1 MKQQTEKF
9 RQQRRF
15 IMVLPM
21 LVLPFLTAIF
31 WALGGGQAPTVT
43 AAPVATSGLMTEVP
57 ESQFKDEQWNKLS
70 LYEKAQRDSLRSREA
85 REHDPYF
92 DLATLVNETLQEQSQ
107 SEVEKEKINTSV
119 AREKALGA
127 SKDPNELKV
136 NKKLDE
142 LIRELNKGSESK
154 IRSVETE
161 ASEKGDVKFSSDVD
175 KLEQMMELMQDGKR
189 SDPEMEKIGGMLDK
203 ILDIQHPDRVKEKY
217 AGKGPDSKAFSVT
230 ESVEKDNIGM
240 LSGKKATS
248 SLTMDSTSLVSNV
261 FQVQAVT
268 TGFYGLESEI
278 QSQNEVPNSIQAVV
292 HDTQELVAG
301 SVVKM
306 RLLSDVTING
316 SVVSAGQLVFG
327 TCSINGERLTI
338 KITSIRDENSLLP
351 VNLSVFDLDGLEGLY
366 IPGAI
371 TRDAAKQSSDQAMQ
385 SMQFMTMD
393 QSISAQAASAGM
405 QAAKGL
411 FSKKVKLIK
420 VTVKAGYQILLKDG
434 NSKI

>member
-1 MKQQTEKF
+1 
-9 RQQRRF
+9 
-15 IMVLPM
+15 MVLPM

-31 WALGGGQAPTVT
+31 WALGGGQAPPAK
-43 AAPVATSGLMTEVP
+43 AATVATSGLMTEVP
-57 ESQFKDEQWNKLS
+57 ESQYKDEQWNKLS
-70 LYEKAQRDSLRSREA
+70 LYEKAQRDSLKSREA

-107 SEVEKEKINTSV
+107 SEIEKERINTSV
-119 AREKALGA
+119 ARERELGP
-127 SKDPNELKV
+127 SKDPNEIKV

-142 LIRELNKGSESK
+142 LMRELGKGSQPQV
-154 IRSVETE
+154 RNVEPTADAKE
-161 ASEKGDVKFSSDVD
+161 DLQFSSDVD
-175 KLEQMMELMQDGKR
+175 KLEQMMELMHDGKR
-189 SDPEMEKIGGMLDK
+189 NDPEMEKIGGMLDK
-203 ILDIQHPDRVKEKY
+203 ILDIQHPDRVKERY
-217 AGKGPDSKAFSVT
+217 VGKEIDAKAFTV
-230 ESVEKDNIGM
+230 EAAVEKDNIGV
-240 LSGKKATS
+240 LSVKKDVS
-248 SLTMDSTSLVSNV
+248 SLVLDSTSLVSSV
-261 FQVQAVT
+261 FQVQPAT
-268 TGFYGLESEI
+268 NDFYGLEDDLRP
-278 QSQNEVPNSIQAVV
+278 QDEVPNSIQAVV

-316 SVVSAGQLVFG
+316 SVVGAGQLVFG

-338 KITSIRDENSLLP
+338 KISSIRDENSLLP
-351 VNLSVFDLDGLEGLY
+351 VNLSAFDLDGLEGLY

-405 QAAKGL
+405 QAVKGL
-411 FSKKVKLIK
+411 FSKKVKLVK